1 MNRRPRSKKKEPRY
15 MRESSRGGEKSAR
28 IALVIFIVAAAIC
41 EAVLIWGCIRSNHKL
56 MMGLM
61 TGLMTAVFIGTG
73 KSISFFAKMTGY
85 REKLDDAEKE
95 NGAGEE
101 VTVPPETD
109 Q

>member
-1 MNRRPRSKKKEPRY
+1 MSRGSSKKKKEPRY
-15 MRESSRGGEKSAR
+15 MRDSGRGGAKSAR

-41 EAVLIWGCIRSNHKL
+41 EAVLIWGCIRSDHKL

-85 REKLDDAEKE
+85 KEKSDAAE
-95 NGAGEE
+95 NESAAGEE
-101 VTVPPETD
+101 RAVPPEPD
-109 Q
+109 E